1 MQEITDYGKVFE
13 TLVQKTQDYIVGN
26 NLSAMVLG
34 ISGGIDSTV
43 VAAICHEVSKRTNI
57 PLIGRSLPTTNNKT
71 NEVSTADLVG
81 KAFCTDY
88 KVCPIDRF
96 YHQFMI
102 DIVHKETG
110 SVRYKQNELTGG
122 FTIDLEDCLKFQTPI
137 ANGNIQARLRMIYLY
152 NLASIHR
159 GLVMDTDNLTENNL
173 GYFTI
178 HGDVGDFNPIGG
190 LWKTEVFKLAEWLI
204 SYYRTNS
211 IKTMEKSGLVDY
223 SEWEEAVNAD
233 SLIYAI
239 EESLK
244 LKPTAGLGIT
254 NNDLEEIGAESYDQ
268 VDDVLKV
275 ILAWKMITVPSKY
288 NFNNF
293 IESDFIS
300 ELTYIPEEI
309 IESANLDGATGI
321 KEFWYI
327 VLPMAYGTLSLFIV
341 TGVAGIFLAQYA
353 AYDMYG
359 GYASTRIQ
367 GVGYW
372 FYVSMLNRFSEV
384 SRSAELPYYAALG
397 VCLTFITLPLMF
409 ITKWATEKFGPSEE

>member
-1 MQEITDYGKVFE
+1 MQKITDYGKVFE
-13 TLVQKTQDYIVGN
+13 TLIEKTAKYLIYN
-26 NLSAMVLG
+26 NIKAQILG

-81 KAFCTDY
+81 KAFCNDY
-88 KVCPIDRF
+88 KVYPIDRF

-110 SVRYKQNELTGG
+110 SVRYIQNEYTGG

-152 NLASIHR
+152 NLASIHK

-190 LWKTEVFKLAEWLI
+190 LWKTEVFELAEWLYK
-204 SYYRTNS
+204 YYYTPEVENCKDLENAS
-211 IKTMEKSGLVDY
+211 SEIKASFDKARAMLAS
-223 SEWEEAVNAD
+223 
-233 SLIYAI
+233 SL
-239 EESLK
+239 

-268 VDDVLKV
+268 VDR
-275 ILAWKMITVPSKY
+275 IL
-288 NFNNF
+288 
-293 IESDFIS
+293 
-300 ELTYIPEEI
+300 
-309 IESANLDGATGI
+309 
-321 KEFWYI
+321 
-327 VLPMAYGTLSLFIV
+327 
-341 TGVAGIFLAQYA
+341 Q
-353 AYDMYG
+353 
-359 GYASTRIQ
+359 
-367 GVGYW
+367 
-372 FYVSMLNRFSEV
+372 
-384 SRSAELPYYAALG
+384 
-397 VCLTFITLPLMF
+397 CLTDDSISTDTIDDIPDAVLEAVVKRHNASKFKRKQLPIKITRDE
-409 ITKWATEKFGPSEE
+409 IV

>member
-1 MQEITDYGKVFE
+1 MWYMKEITDYGKVFE
-13 TLVQKTQDYIVGN
+13 TLVTKTADYLIQN
-26 NLSAMVLG
+26 NIKAQILG

-43 VAAICHEVSKRTNI
+43 VAAICYEVSKRTNI

-110 SVRYKQNELTGG
+110 SVRFRQNELTGG

-152 NLASIHR
+152 NLASIHK

-190 LWKTEVFKLAEWLI
+190 LWKTEVFALAAYI
-204 SYYRTNS
+204 RDQYYF
-211 IKTMEKSGLVDY
+211 
-223 SEWEEAVNAD
+223 EAKIHSNP
-233 SLIYAI
+233 SLIEAASNKATAI

-254 NNDLEEIGAESYDQ
+254 DSDLDEIGADSYEQ
-268 VDDVLKV
+268 VDSILQE
-275 ILAWKMITVPSKY
+275 ILAWKRFKLNQGFYAFSHEMTCD
-288 NFNNF
+288 
-293 IESDFIS
+293 DFLEDQQILDTPYAIVEAVAKRHFAS
-300 ELTYIPEEI
+300 EFKRKQLPIKIPRNE
-309 IESANLDGATGI
+309 
-321 KEFWYI
+321 I
-327 VLPMAYGTLSLFIV
+327 VL
-341 TGVAGIFLAQYA
+341 
-353 AYDMYG
+353 
-359 GYASTRIQ
+359 
-367 GVGYW
+367 
-372 FYVSMLNRFSEV
+372 
-384 SRSAELPYYAALG
+384 
-397 VCLTFITLPLMF
+397 
-409 ITKWATEKFGPSEE
+409 

>member
-1 MQEITDYGKVFE
+1 MTEIKDYGVVFE
-13 TLVQKTQDYIVGN
+13 TIVTKTAEYLIQN
-26 NLSAMVLG
+26 NIKAQVIG

-81 KAFCTDY
+81 KAFCNDY
-88 KVCPIDRF
+88 KVYPIDRF

-110 SVRYKQNELTGG
+110 SVRYRQNEYTGG

-152 NLASIHR
+152 NLASIHG

-190 LWKTEVFKLAEWLI
+190 LWKTEVFKLAEYI
-204 SYYRTNS
+204 HNDYYNRARCLEEGHFYQQADEIAFKLEA
-211 IKTMEKSGLVDY
+211 IK
-223 SEWEEAVNAD
+223 
-233 SLIYAI
+233 
-239 EESLK
+239 ESLK

-268 VDDVLKV
+268 VDR
-275 ILAWKMITVPSKY
+275 IL
-288 NFNNF
+288 
-293 IESDFIS
+293 
-300 ELTYIPEEI
+300 
-309 IESANLDGATGI
+309 
-321 KEFWYI
+321 
-327 VLPMAYGTLSLFIV
+327 
-341 TGVAGIFLAQYA
+341 Q
-353 AYDMYG
+353 
-359 GYASTRIQ
+359 
-367 GVGYW
+367 
-372 FYVSMLNRFSEV
+372 
-384 SRSAELPYYAALG
+384 
-397 VCLTFITLPLMF
+397 CLTDDSISTDTIDDIPDAILEAVVKRHNASKFKRKQLPIKITRDEILV
-409 ITKWATEKFGPSEE
+409 

>member
-1 MQEITDYGKVFE
+1 MNSKDYGAIFE
-13 TLVQKTQDYIVGN
+13 SLVEQTAEYLVKN
-26 NLSAMVLG
+26 NLKAQILG

-81 KAFCTDY
+81 KAFCNDY
-88 KVCPIDRF
+88 KVYPIDRF

-110 SVRYKQNELTGG
+110 SVRYIQNELTGG

-152 NLASIHR
+152 NLASIHG

-190 LWKTEVFKLAEWLI
+190 LWKTEVFKLAKYI
-204 SYYRTNS
+204 HNYYYNKARCLEEGHFYEQS
-211 IKTMEKSGLVDY
+211 DELALKLEAIK
-223 SEWEEAVNAD
+223 
-233 SLIYAI
+233 
-239 EESLK
+239 ESLK

-268 VDDVLKV
+268 VDSILQETLRLKEKGANINT
-275 ILAWKMITVPSKY
+275 ILETLYDNSNINSDIINNVVSKH
-288 NFNNF
+288 FK
-293 IESDFIS
+293 S
-300 ELTYIPEEI
+300 EFKRKQLP
-309 IESANLDGATGI
+309 I
-321 KEFWYI
+321 K
-327 VLPMAYGTLSLFIV
+327 L
-341 TGVAGIFLAQYA
+341 
-353 AYDMYG
+353 
-359 GYASTRIQ
+359 
-367 GVGYW
+367 
-372 FYVSMLNRFSEV
+372 
-384 SRSAELPYYAALG
+384 
-397 VCLTFITLPLMF
+397 
-409 ITKWATEKFGPSEE
+409 

>member
-13 TLVQKTQDYIVGN
+13 TLVRKTQDYIVGN

-43 VAAICHEVSKRTNI
+43 VAAICHEVSKRTAI

-71 NEVSTADLVG
+71 NEVSAADLVG
-81 KAFCTDY
+81 KAFCNDY
-88 KVCPIDRF
+88 KVYPIDRF

-137 ANGNIQARLRMIYLY
+137 ANGNIQARLRMVYLY
-152 NLASIHR
+152 NLASIHK

-190 LWKTEVFKLAEWLI
+190 LWKTEVFKLAEWI
-204 SYYRTNS
+204 HNDYYNKARCLEEGHFYQQADEIALKLEA
-211 IKTMEKSGLVDY
+211 IK
-223 SEWEEAVNAD
+223 
-233 SLIYAI
+233 
-239 EESLK
+239 ESLK

-268 VDDVLKV
+268 VDDVLEV
-275 ILAWKMITVPSKY
+275 ILAWKMITVPQKY
-288 NFNNF
+288 SFNNF
-293 IESDFIS
+293 IISDFMS
-300 ELTYIPEEI
+300 ELTHIPEEI
-309 IESANLDGATGI
+309 IKNVAKRHFSSEFKRKQLPI
-321 KEFWYI
+321 KITRNEI
-327 VLPMAYGTLSLFIV
+327 V
-341 TGVAGIFLAQYA
+341 
-353 AYDMYG
+353 
-359 GYASTRIQ
+359 
-367 GVGYW
+367 
-372 FYVSMLNRFSEV
+372 
-384 SRSAELPYYAALG
+384 
-397 VCLTFITLPLMF
+397 
-409 ITKWATEKFGPSEE
+409 